1 VSKFFLIFLTL
12 LASSLVIQLHAQD
25 STSGNYPGQSRANA
39 KRTLMNNRL
48 RMEEEGDLIF
58 NRQNVF
64 GIRLASDGYGI
75 SYERGIF
82 KTPTRT
88 LLYEFEI
95 NEKHSPKEHHVSAT
109 SDGFNF
115 SSVVPYKL
123 NNLYEVK
130 AAIGQQIL
138 IGGKGN
144 KNGVAVSALYAG
156 GLTLGLL
163 KPYYLDISN
172 QITGATSRLT
182 YPQLAADTVL
192 GDAISG
198 ASGFT
203 VGWGNLSFKPA
214 VNAKQA
220 MRFDYGKVNSTIGA
234 IEVGVT
240 EEFYASKVP
249 IMYLVPAK
257 QFFFNAYVSI
267 LFGNRK

>member
-1 VSKFFLIFLTL
+1 VSKFFLII
-12 LASSLVIQLHAQD
+12 LASTLVIQLHAQD
-25 STSGNYPGQSRANA
+25 STSSNYPGQSRANK
-39 KRTLMNNRL
+39 KRTVMNNRL

-95 NEKHSPKEHHVSAT
+95 NEKHSPKEHHVSA
-109 SDGFNF
+109 SNDLANF

-130 AAIGQQIL
+130 TAIGQQIL

-172 QITGATSRLT
+172 PSGASSRMT
-182 YPQLAADTVL
+182 YPQFAADTVF
-192 GDAISG
+192 GDGISG